1 VRRVSAEYFRTLQ
14 ATLLRGRYF
23 TEAEVST
30 ASAVAIINESAAQR
44 YFAGEEPL
52 GHSIVLGDPTSAPRE
67 IVGIVADIKDGP
79 PETPAHPSA
88 YIPFDQSEF
97 GLVVRMRQ
105 PETSLF
111 PSLVSAVHE
120 VRPDTLVRGLLTMN
134 QRVARLPSASMNRS
148 LAWLVAAFASTA
160 LILSV
165 VGLYGLVAYSVS
177 QRAREI
183 GIRMALGAV
192 PQSVYRLVLG
202 EAVWL
207 VAIGA
212 AFGSI
217 GAVVAA
223 TLLRHLLFDVEPW
236 DLPTM
241 ISTALLLTASAL
253 LASYV
258 PARRAASVNPVDV
271 LRAE

>member
-1 VRRVSAEYFRTLQ
+1 
-14 ATLLRGRYF
+14 
-23 TEAEVST
+23 
-30 ASAVAIINESAAQR
+30 
-44 YFAGEEPL
+44 
-52 GHSIVLGDPTSAPRE
+52 
-67 IVGIVADIKDGP
+67 
-79 PETPAHPSA
+79 
-88 YIPFDQSEF
+88 
-97 GLVVRMRQ
+97 
-105 PETSLF
+105 
-111 PSLVSAVHE
+111 
-120 VRPDTLVRGLLTMN
+120 MN

-165 VGLYGLVAYSVS
+165 IGLYGVVAYSVS

-183 GIRMALGAV
+183 GIRVALGAV

-207 VAIGA
+207 VAIGVA
-212 AFGSI
+212 LGTI
-217 GAVVAA
+217 GGVVAA
-223 TLLRHLLFDVEPW
+223 TLLRHLLFGVQPW

-241 ISTALLLTASAL
+241 IVTASLLTASVL